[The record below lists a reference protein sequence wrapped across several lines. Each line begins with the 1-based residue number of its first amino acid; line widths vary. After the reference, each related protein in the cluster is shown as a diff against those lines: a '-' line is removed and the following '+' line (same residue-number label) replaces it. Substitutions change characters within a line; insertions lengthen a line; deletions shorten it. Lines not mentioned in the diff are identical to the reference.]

1 MSVAVASPAGLAAPP
16 ARAPDPWVREAV
28 RDVLAKT
35 PAYARLSA
43 DDRRA
48 LAQAMVHVSSL
59 AADCMKAEAQ
69 ADAEIR
75 RGAVEALQA
84 GTPSPGPARSRPVRA
99 LDDQPAYGTATRGIA
114 QTTRDTLNAIS
125 FPRFVTDLING
136 VFRAMND
143 SSQQQLNQ
151 YLQLLNAVSG
161 SAAGFAATQGNE
173 MQTRQWVVDHFP
185 DQIEVELP
193 DPPDPGDPPP
203 DPEDV
208 EPPRLRLVAGAHMP
222 EPDALRTALGLGPT
236 EEVSASNPEALVPF
250 ARRALARQRQQMLA
264 TMVLMGM
271 SRIVIDEGRISAA
284 MRFHIDTRSAA
295 SSDHSSQFG
304 MQNRVKA
311 AGSFG
316 IGAWGVS
323 AEVENTISYVNTDR
337 SQRTEETNTSADLTS
352 SVELHFHTDAV
363 PLNRLAAQ
371 AQADRVRSASLNPGV
386 EIEQAAIAERTARR
400 DSQQHG
406 DESRR
411 TATGAPV
418 GGVAQ
423 PVLGN
428 DPLPPVPQ
436 PHAADPAPP
445 TQPTQPTQPALPD
458 PAAPAGGV
466 TAGGATG
473 GAPGGASGGSPG
485 GAGHGAGHGGAHAA
499 PGH

>member
-1 MSVAVASPAGLAAPP
+1 MSLPVAPPLPAAVAAAAESASPPE
-16 ARAPDPWVREAV
+16 PWLREAV

-35 PAYARLSA
+35 PAYARMAA

-48 LAQAMVHVSSL
+48 LAQAMVRVSSL
-59 AADCMKAEAQ
+59 AADCVRAEAL
-69 ADAEIR
+69 AEAEIR
-75 RGAVEALQA
+75 RPAVRALEAA
-84 GTPSPGPARSRPVRA
+84 PAPPVRA
-99 LDDQPAYGTATRGIA
+99 LDDQPGFGAATHSIG
-114 QTTRDTLNAIS
+114 QTTRDTLAAIS

-136 VFRAMND
+136 VFRAMTD
-143 SSQQQLNQ
+143 SSQQQMNQ

-161 SAAGFAATQGNE
+161 TAAGFAATQGNDAQA
-173 MQTRQWVVDHFP
+173 MQWVVDHFP
-185 DQIEVELP
+185 EQIELELP

-222 EPDALRTALGLGPT
+222 EADAIRTALGLAPT
-236 EEVSASNPEALVPF
+236 EEVSAANPQALVPF

-271 SRIVIDEGRISAA
+271 SRIVIDEGRINAA

-295 SSDHSSQFG
+295 ANDHSSQFG

-311 AGSFG
+311 GGSFG
-316 IGAWGVS
+316 IGAWGAS

-337 SQRTEETNTSADLTS
+337 SQRSEEINTSADLTS

-400 DSQQHG
+400 DSQRQG
-406 DESRR
+406 EESRR
-411 TATGAPV
+411 TAMGTPA

-423 PVLGN
+423 PTLGN
-428 DPLPPVPQ
+428 DPLPPVPA
-436 PHAADPAPP
+436 PHATDPPAASPPAASPPPPGPPPAAPPPPAPAPP
-445 TQPTQPTQPALPD
+445 AASP
-458 PAAPAGGV
+458 PAA
-466 TAGGATG
+466 
-473 GAPGGASGGSPG
+473 
-485 GAGHGAGHGGAHAA
+485 HGGGAHA
-499 PGH
+499 HH

>member
-1 MSVAVASPAGLAAPP
+1 MTTAVAAAPLP
-16 ARAPDPWVREAV
+16 PSATFGRAPDPWVREAV
-28 RDVLAKT
+28 RDVLSKT
-35 PAYARLSA
+35 PAYATMA
-43 DDRRA
+43 AADRRA
-48 LAQAMVHVSSL
+48 LAQAMVRVSTL
-59 AADCMKAEAQ
+59 AADCMKAEAL
-69 ADAEIR
+69 ADAEIQR
-75 RGAVEALQA
+75 RPAAALEAA
-84 GTPSPGPARSRPVRA
+84 PAPARARPVRA
-99 LDDQPAYGTATRGIA
+99 LDDQPSFGTATRSIG

-143 SSQQQLNQ
+143 SSQQQMNQ

-161 SAAGFAATQGNE
+161 TAAGFAATQSSE
-173 MQTRQWVVDHFP
+173 MQSRQWVVDHFP
-185 DQIEVELP
+185 EQIEIEQP

-208 EPPRLRLVAGAHMP
+208 EPPRLRLIAGAHMP
-222 EPDALRTALGLGPT
+222 EADAIRTALGLAPN

-271 SRIVIDEGRISAA
+271 SRIVIDEGRINAA

-295 SSDHSSQFG
+295 ANDHSSQFG

-316 IGAWGVS
+316 IGAWGAS

-337 SQRTEETNTSADLTS
+337 SQRTEEINTSADLTS

-371 AQADRVRSASLNPGV
+371 AQADRVRNASLNPGV
-386 EIEQAAIAERTARR
+386 ELERAAIDERTARR
-400 DSQQHG
+400 DSQRQS

-411 TATGAPV
+411 NATSTAV
-418 GGVAQ
+418 GGVTQ
-423 PVLGN
+423 PSLGN
-428 DPLPPVPQ
+428 DPLPPVPA
-436 PHAADPAPP
+436 PHSTEAPAASPPAGSPPPASPPPPAPGP
-445 TQPTQPTQPALPD
+445 PP
-458 PAAPAGGV
+458 PAASPPPSAAPVPPAPHH
-466 TAGGATG
+466 
-473 GAPGGASGGSPG
+473 GAP
-485 GAGHGAGHGGAHAA
+485 AH
-499 PGH
+499 H